1 MPISILIRSLGRT
14 QYLVQA
20 LQSVALQKMPD
31 LEVIVISA
39 VPNHAPLPESD
50 MHQTQRLVTSDR
62 PLSRSVAANRALDQA
77 TGDWLLFLDDDDW
90 LLAGHL
96 SGLLQALNDH
106 PEAMAAYSDVQL
118 CNAQGESRETVFS
131 LEFDPI
137 QLQSGNL
144 IPLHSV
150 LFRREVV
157 LSGCRFDETLDLYE
171 DWDFWLQVAQYG
183 TFIHVPQMTACYRVH
198 DSSGVHQL
206 APFFNHHAQR
216 IYNKWS
222 QRWSLEQCSAIME
235 RVWRYQEF
243 RDQFLHAQNR
253 LNASQEKM
261 LESESRLSASQEKL
275 RQIEDELAQA
285 QTRAHDLQ
293 VRVNM
298 QKSMHDKEL
307 EDLYASTSWRITAPL
322 RALKLIGRVLWRA
335 AREPGW
341 ARRAGFRGWNV
352 LHDRGFSGLSAEICK
367 AKLQPPEVDYA
378 KWIAM
383 NEPRSGDYALMYAQ
397 LSDWHKTPL
406 ISVVMPTYRSNLSYL
421 QAAIDSVRNQV
432 YPHWELCIA
441 DDASNSPELDEFL
454 ADQAISESRIRWIK
468 RSVNGHIS
476 AASNSALA
484 LARGEFVALLDH
496 DDLLHPLALW
506 FMAHALASHPDAGI
520 IYSDEDKLNESGL
533 RIDPYFKSDFNPDL
547 MLAQNMISH
556 LGGYRRELIVGLGG
570 FREGYEGSQ
579 DYDLA
584 LRAITCLTPAQ
595 IIHIPRVLYHWRM
608 IPGSTSVHVDE
619 KPYALDSAKRA
630 VRDHLQRLHLSGDVL
645 SCPEALPH
653 QRVKFECPLSQP
665 LVSIIIHPQ
674 DCAHLL
680 EGCVDSIFQKTTYPR
695 YEVIVVDNGSTQ
707 QELLTLL
714 EHLQTRGVRV
724 LRDEGQFN
732 FSTLNNGAAK
742 RANGEFLCLM
752 NHALEITTPD
762 WLEEMV
768 SQGARPG
775 IGAVGARLWYP
786 NGTLKHA
793 GVVVGVRGLTD
804 YPHRGLPHGHAG
816 YFGRAVLQQSW
827 SAVTAECLLVRKSIF
842 EQVGGLDETLPMAFN
857 DVDFCLRLQSAGYR
871 NVWTPYAEMTR
882 FELSD
887 RRSEKNLEQEK
898 FYQEEMAAMLARWPE
913 IIHNDPACSPNLS
926 LRGGN
931 FYPAE
936 IVRYPLIPLA
946 PMSDL
951 R

>member
-1 MPISILIRSLGRT
+1 MHISVLIRSLGRT
-14 QYLVQA
+14 QYLAQA
-20 LQSVALQKMPD
+20 LLSVALQKIPD
-31 LEVIVISA
+31 MEVIVIAA
-39 VPNHAPLPESD
+39 VPNHGPLPQLEI
-50 MHQTQRLVTSDR
+50 HLAQRLVTSDI
-62 PLSRSVAANRALDQA
+62 PLSRSVAANRALGQA

-106 PEAMAAYSDVQL
+106 PEALAAYSDVQL
-118 CNAQGESRETVFS
+118 CHAQGESRGTVFS

-137 QLQSGNL
+137 QLQAGNL
-144 IPLHSV
+144 MPLHSV
-150 LFRREVV
+150 LFRREVI

-171 DWDFWLQVAQYG
+171 DWDFWLQVAQHG
-183 TFIHVPQMTACYRVH
+183 TFIHVPQITACYRVH

-206 APFFNHHAQR
+206 VPFFNHQAQR
-216 IYNKWS
+216 IYHKWS
-222 QRWSLEQCSAIME
+222 QRWSPEQSSAIME

-243 RDQFLHAQNR
+243 RDQFLQANNQ
-253 LNASQEKM
+253 LNASRKELLQ
-261 LESESRLSASQEKL
+261 SENARIASQEKL
-275 RQIEDELAQA
+275 RRLEDELAQA
-285 QTRAHDLQ
+285 QTLVHDLQ

-298 QKSMHDKEL
+298 LKSLHDKEIR
-307 EDLYASTSWRITAPL
+307 DLYASTSWRITAPL
-322 RALKLIGRVLWRA
+322 RALKLMGRVLRRA
-335 AREPGW
+335 VREPGW
-341 ARRAGFRGWNV
+341 ARRAGFRGWHV
-352 LHDRGFSGLSAEICK
+352 LHEHGLSGLSAEIGK

-383 NEPRSGDYALMYAQ
+383 NEPTSGDYALMSAQ
-397 LSDWHKTPL
+397 LSDWPKTPL

-454 ADQAISESRIRWIK
+454 TDRAMAESRIRWVK

-484 LARGEFVALLDH
+484 LARGEFIALLDH

-506 FMAHALASHPDAGI
+506 YMAHALVSHPDAGI

-630 VRDHLQRLHLSGDVL
+630 VRDHLQRLHLSGEVL

-653 QRVKFECPLSQP
+653 QRVKFECPSPQP
-665 LVSIIIHPQ
+665 LVSLIIHARN
-674 DCAHLL
+674 CAHLP
-680 EGCVDSIFQKTTYPR
+680 EDCVNFIFKKTTYPR

-707 QELLTLL
+707 QKSLSRL
-714 EHLQTRGVRV
+714 EHLQARGVRV

-732 FSTLNNGAAK
+732 FSTLNNVAAK

-752 NHALEITTPD
+752 NSDIKIITPD

-775 IGAVGARLWYP
+775 VGAVGARLWYP
-786 NGTLKHA
+786 NGTLEHA
-793 GVVVGVRGLTD
+793 GIVIGVGGLTD

-827 SAVTAECLLVRKSIF
+827 SAVTAACLLVRKSLF
-842 EQVGGLDETLPMAFN
+842 EQLGGFDETLPMAFN

-871 NVWTPYAEMTR
+871 NVWTPYAEMTCCKS
-882 FELSD
+882 SD
-887 RRSEKNLEQEK
+887 TGAENNPEQDK
-898 FYQEEMAAMLARWPE
+898 SYQKEMAAMSARWPE
-913 IIHNDPACSPNLS
+913 ILQNDPACSPNLS
-926 LRGGN
+926 LRGGI
-931 FYPAE
+931 FYPSE
-936 IVRYPLIPLA
+936 IVRYPLIPPV
-946 PMSDL
+946 PMSDG